1 MVTTGDRIRL
11 AGLLAAGLLL
21 STFAGSAASAGD
33 AAAAVAATSQR
44 ATHAAPR
51 SRRGEAYYAATYG
64 VDQLQVRSVSSG
76 ASLEFRY
83 RVLDPGKASVLND
96 KRATPYLIDQ
106 KSGTRLTVPTMEKIG
121 TLRQVADPEPGR
133 EYWMLFAN
141 AGKVVKAGQR
151 VDIVIGAFHASSL
164 LVE

>member
-1 MVTTGDRIRL
+1 MVTVRHGVRL
-11 AGLLAAGLLL
+11 VGLLAAGLLL

-33 AAAAVAATSQR
+33 GAASVAATSQR

-51 SRRGEAYYAATYG
+51 SRRGEAYYAVTYG

-96 KRATPYLIDQ
+96 QRATPYLIDQ
-106 KSGTRLTVPTMEKIG
+106 KSGTRLTVPTMEKVG

-141 AGKVVKAGQR
+141 TGKVVKPGQR